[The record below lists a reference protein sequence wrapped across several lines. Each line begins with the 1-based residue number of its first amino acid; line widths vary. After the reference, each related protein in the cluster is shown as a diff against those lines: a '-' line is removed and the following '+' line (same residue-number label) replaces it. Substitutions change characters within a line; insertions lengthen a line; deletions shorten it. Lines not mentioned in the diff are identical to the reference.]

1 MTETMTKI
9 WKLSDILRPAQTGGF
24 AVGSFSPRYTKLI
37 RPIVQAG
44 MALRSP
50 LIVQIS
56 EKEIY
61 RHKVDIRAFAEEFYR
76 VCREL
81 EVDIPITLHL
91 DHTKDFEVIR
101 QAVACGFTSVMIDAS
116 EWDFEENAARTKRVV
131 EFAHSHGVS
140 VEAELGK
147 IGTTDFVETDKDEE
161 QYTVPQE
168 AEQFC
173 MQTGV
178 DALAVSVGTAHG
190 VYTVRQPKIAYDR
203 LEAINRLTGTP
214 LVLHGGSGVPSEMVV
229 KAVQMPTG
237 GVCKVNIATDIE
249 LAMLGVVGR
258 TGHMTEAELNACPAQ
273 TLQAACCAVETLVK
287 DRIANYLLSEGKAD
301 LYAAQEA

>member
-81 EVDIPITLHL
+81 AVDIPITLHL

-116 EWDFEENAARTKRVV
+116 EWD
-131 EFAHSHGVS
+131 
-140 VEAELGK
+140 
-147 IGTTDFVETDKDEE
+147 
-161 QYTVPQE
+161 
-168 AEQFC
+168 
-173 MQTGV
+173 
-178 DALAVSVGTAHG
+178 
-190 VYTVRQPKIAYDR
+190 
-203 LEAINRLTGTP
+203 
-214 LVLHGGSGVPSEMVV
+214 
-229 KAVQMPTG
+229 
-237 GVCKVNIATDIE
+237 
-249 LAMLGVVGR
+249 
-258 TGHMTEAELNACPAQ
+258 
-273 TLQAACCAVETLVK
+273 
-287 DRIANYLLSEGKAD
+287 LS
-301 LYAAQEA
+301 LIHI

>member
-81 EVDIPITLHL
+81 EVDIP
-91 DHTKDFEVIR
+91 KMCIR
-101 QAVACGFTSVMIDAS
+101 DRRRARPVRPARYREMRNTAFGNDIGNSAS
-116 EWDFEENAARTKRVV
+116 CAGGQCENAALP
-131 EFAHSHGVS
+131 ACG
-140 VEAELGK
+140 L
-147 IGTTDFVETDKDEE
+147 
-161 QYTVPQE
+161 P
-168 AEQFC
+168 
-173 MQTGV
+173 
-178 DALAVSVGTAHG
+178 
-190 VYTVRQPKIAYDR
+190 AY
-203 LEAINRLTGTP
+203 
-214 LVLHGGSGVPSEMVV
+214 
-229 KAVQMPTG
+229 
-237 GVCKVNIATDIE
+237 
-249 LAMLGVVGR
+249 
-258 TGHMTEAELNACPAQ
+258 
-273 TLQAACCAVETLVK
+273 
-287 DRIANYLLSEGKAD
+287 
-301 LYAAQEA
+301 

>member
-9 WKLSDILRPAQTGGF
+9 WRLSDILRPAQTGGF

-91 DHTKDFEVIR
+91 DHTK
-101 QAVACGFTSVMIDAS
+101 
-116 EWDFEENAARTKRVV
+116 DFEENAARTKRVV